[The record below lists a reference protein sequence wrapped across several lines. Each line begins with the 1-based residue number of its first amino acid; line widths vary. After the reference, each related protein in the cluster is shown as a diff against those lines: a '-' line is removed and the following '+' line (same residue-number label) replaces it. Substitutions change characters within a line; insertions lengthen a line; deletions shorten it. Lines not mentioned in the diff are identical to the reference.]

1 MSLDTFAN
9 LKIEIIDWSHRNDVD
24 QKIAGFISL
33 VEKDMFKT
41 TRMHEALQIRGQ
53 ETTST
58 ASVST
63 KFFALPDE
71 YFSLRSIRL
80 VIDSLN
86 GRLTFKTSDALFR
99 ESGTGRPSFF
109 TIGSQ
114 IELNIT
120 PDQAYTVEVNYF
132 KKPTALSDTN
142 TTNIVLE
149 DHPEI
154 YLNGALY
161 YLFTYADDE
170 AQASKYLQRYSEAI
184 NGANQAD
191 DEGRYGPAPY
201 ARIEGST
208 P

>member
-24 QKIAGFISL
+24 QKIDGFISL

-41 TRMHEALQIRGQ
+41 TRLHEALQVRGQ

-63 KFFALPDE
+63 KFFALPDQ
-71 YFSLRSIRL
+71 YFAFRSIRL
-80 VIDSLN
+80 DMDTYS
-86 GRLTFKTSDALFR
+86 GRLTFKPSDGLFR
-99 ESGTGRPSFF
+99 RTGTGRPSYF
-109 TIGSQ
+109 TVGSQ
-114 IELNIT
+114 IEFDIT

-132 KKPTALSDTN
+132 KKPEPLSNTN
-142 TTNIVLE
+142 TTNAVLTE
-149 DHPEI
+149 HPDI

-170 AQASKYLQRYSEAI
+170 AQANKYLQRYAEAI